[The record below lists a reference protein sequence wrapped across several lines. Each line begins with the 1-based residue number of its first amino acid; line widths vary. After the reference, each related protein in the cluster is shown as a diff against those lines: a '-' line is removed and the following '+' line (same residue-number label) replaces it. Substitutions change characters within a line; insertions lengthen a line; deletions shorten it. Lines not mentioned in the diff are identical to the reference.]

1 MDTVAEN
8 KTFNEEA
15 LVEMAHTMGF
25 DIAHACAA
33 AADAFARGVADGF
46 TAYAQE
52 LAAENSALSWYT
64 MKKTKNRS

>member
-15 LVEMAHTMGF
+15 LVEMAHTMGLTLRTR
-25 DIAHACAA
+25 ARRRLTHSPAA
-33 AADAFARGVADGF
+33 WPMASPPMRKSWPPK
-46 TAYAQE
+46 TE
-52 LAAENSALSWYT
+52 ALNWYT